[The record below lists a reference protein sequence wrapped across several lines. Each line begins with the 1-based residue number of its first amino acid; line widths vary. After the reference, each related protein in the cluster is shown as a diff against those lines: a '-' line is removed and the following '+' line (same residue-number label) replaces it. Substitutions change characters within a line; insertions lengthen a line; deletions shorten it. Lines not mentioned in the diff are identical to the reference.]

1 MIRKITYFE
10 LKRMAMLTT
19 NCIILLS
26 AKPIKAGTNIYAA
39 TIVGDG
45 LTVVCEVEVVPDM
58 VASAIRGDGL
68 VISLNAIGGEFA
80 SQCAL
85 IKGEAVIFAIDT
97 LEASVG
103 ASASAMTADALLAE
117 ASVSV
122 DDLRVMVAATLNNTL
137 IVESTVK
144 AQDSI
149 SIAATNASGCV
160 VAPKQIEGIASA
172 VCAALSG
179 VYMACEPNG
188 ISEQGGVS
196 IIAHDGKMMTFGS
209 AIEQQL
215 SYAVQ
220 AVCASVLMTTS
231 SVSGTPSVIIVG
243 VNGEAKTATVSISAL
258 PAVVTSIIKG
268 TLLDIVAN
276 TKASLS
282 VSATVSM
289 LLLSI
294 MNFSASVDLGVADA
308 SASAVQFDGTPT
320 GGDIE
325 TVGSVDV
332 VCHLGGMMMNTVGDI
347 EAIGNITPVVYL
359 YHLAKITHLQGKT
372 LQSLAAK
379 TVKQISIT
387 LDN

>member
-19 NCIILLS
+19 NCIVLLS

-45 LTVVCEVEVVPDM
+45 LTVVCEVEVIPDV
-58 VASAIRGDGL
+58 VASAIRGEGL
-68 VISLNAIGGEFA
+68 VIALDAIGGEFA

-137 IVESTVK
+137 LVESTVK

-160 VAPKQIEGIASA
+160 VAPEQIKGIASA
-172 VCAALSG
+172 ICAALSG
-179 VYMACEPNG
+179 VYMACEPKS

-196 IIAHDGKMMTFGS
+196 IVAHDGKMMTFGS

-215 SYAVQ
+215 GYAVQ

-231 SVSGTPSVIIVG
+231 SVSGTPSAIIVG

-308 SASAVQFDGTPT
+308 SASGCS
-320 GGDIE
+320 I
-325 TVGSVDV
+325 
-332 VCHLGGMMMNTVGDI
+332 C
-347 EAIGNITPVVYL
+347 
-359 YHLAKITHLQGKT
+359 
-372 LQSLAAK
+372 
-379 TVKQISIT
+379 SIT
-387 LDN
+387 